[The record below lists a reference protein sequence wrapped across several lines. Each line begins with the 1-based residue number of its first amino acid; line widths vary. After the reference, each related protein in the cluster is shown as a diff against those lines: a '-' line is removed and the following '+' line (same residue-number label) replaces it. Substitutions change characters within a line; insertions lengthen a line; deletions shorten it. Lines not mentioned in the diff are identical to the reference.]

1 MTATAAD
8 KAERAVLQEPIA
20 PENAKPDKETKGLAK
35 KAADAVVSEAKAAAS
50 DASTQVIQDQAE
62 GEVTK

>member
-8 KAERAVLQEPIA
+8 KAERAVLQEPIV

-50 DASTQVIQDQAE
+50 DASAQVIQDLAE